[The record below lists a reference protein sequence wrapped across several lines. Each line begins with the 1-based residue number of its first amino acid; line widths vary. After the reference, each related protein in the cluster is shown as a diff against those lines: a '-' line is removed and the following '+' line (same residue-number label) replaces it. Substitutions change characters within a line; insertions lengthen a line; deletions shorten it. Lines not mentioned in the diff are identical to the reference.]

1 VNDTNLETRLRVL
14 QQRQEVRADPLGLSR
29 QVCLES
35 LVLQCH
41 LESQAGR
48 IPGDQLRQ
56 GLLVLPGHRARPQV
70 LADRVNLRTNSIK

>member
-35 LVLQCH
+35 LVLQGH
-41 LESQAGR
+41 LESQADR

-56 GLLVLPGHRARPQV
+56 CLLVLPGHRARPQV